1 MENNDLENLRKLIQD
16 ILDFAK
22 THSDTLDEDSAPLWY
37 FAKGKFNITL
47 DALLLNDIL
56 CFLSFLGLSD
66 GNISSDEL
74 NFINYVLNFNF
85 TKSDLE
91 LYLKNNLIDDYSESL
106 PPSFFVF
113 YEFDKFALENG
124 KLTESIVDSLF
135 EVFNGIGHLFI
146 ALDNESSLEKNI
158 LDSFLD
164 NIKKQLADLRGFQ
177 YELMV
182 LALKNDLIDNMLDT
196 NSIDGFSD
204 SNLDTSFDSDLD
216 NPQLDDSFLDKVDDF
231 FFNNESD
238 DDFVS
243 SVDSSNDDLNIGGDD
258 SLDSDSQSNSSSPSD
273 SDSQK
278 DNKKSIQ
285 ESLDKLNK
293 LVGLEAV
300 KSDVNSLINLI
311 QIRKLREQRGIKQP
325 DMSLHLVF
333 SGNPGTGKTTVA
345 RLLSDIY
352 CQLGLL
358 SKGHLVETDRSG
370 LVAGYVGQTAIKTQ
384 EVIQEAMGGIL
395 FIDEAYALSS
405 AKGENDFGQEAI
417 DTILKAMEDNRD
429 DFIVIVAGYPELME
443 EFLHSN
449 PGLESRFNKHLY
461 FEDYNPQEL
470 FDIFVSMATETNLKL
485 DEKAEEFLKGHF
497 EDVYN
502 SRDDNFANGRYV
514 RNIYEKVLSNQANRL
529 VGMEDISDDDLN
541 TLTLE
546 DFKDF

>member
-146 ALDNESSLEKNI
+146 ALDNESPLEKNV

-164 NIKKQLADLRGFQ
+164 NIKKQLTDLRAFQ

-196 NSIDGFSD
+196 NSMDGSSY
-204 SNLDTSFDSDLD
+204 SNMDTSFDSDLD

-470 FDIFVSMATETNLKL
+470 FDIFVSMASETNLKL

>member
-146 ALDNESSLEKNI
+146 ALDNESSLEKNV

-470 FDIFVSMATETNLKL
+470 FDIFVSMASETNLKL

>member
-196 NSIDGFSD
+196 NSIDGS
-204 SNLDTSFDSDLD
+204 DSDLD

-243 SVDSSNDDLNIGGDD
+243 SVDSSNDDLNMIGDD

-278 DNKKSIQ
+278 DNKKSIH

-429 DFIVIVAGYPELME
+429 DFIVIVAGYPDLMD

-470 FDIFVSMATETNLKL
+470 FDIFVSMASETNLKL